1 MNIFRPK
8 VLTLFPNGTNVA
20 NFFIRSMAYL
30 IDIFVVFTIRYIVW
44 IAFSALWF
52 YDAMENFYYQF
63 QDAFSYTLSK
73 PVQQFEYYEMF
84 LYSVNHSFFV
94 DFAFVALFIFLV
106 GAAYY
111 IYMHYAF
118 QQTLGKKA
126 LGLKLLDNKTEKELS
141 ISRIIFRYVIGL
153 VPWLFMIIALIFVLG
168 NKPKEG
174 MYVFIALVLWYDPLL
189 FGRDRRSIHDFIA
202 FTKVIKLK
210 TNKR

>member
-8 VLTLFPNGTNVA
+8 TLTLFPNGTNIA
-20 NFFIRSMAYL
+20 NFFIRSMAYF

-63 QDAFSYTLSK
+63 QDTFSYTLSK

-84 LYSVNHSFFV
+84 MYSVSHSFFI
-94 DFAFVALFIFLV
+94 DFAFVVIFIFLI
-106 GAAYY
+106 GAVYY
-111 IYMHYAF
+111 VYMHYAF
-118 QQTLGKKA
+118 QQTLGKK
-126 LGLKLLDNKTEKELS
+126 LLRLKLLDNKTDKELS
-141 ISRIIFRYVIGL
+141 LSRIIFRYVVGL
-153 VPWLFMIIALIFVLG
+153 IPWVFMIIALMFVLG

-174 MYVFIALVLWYDPLL
+174 MFVFVALVLWYDPLM
-189 FGRDRRSIHDFIA
+189 FGKDRRSMHDFIA

-210 TNKR
+210 PNKS